1 MKCFKSSEVRKTVS
15 ICDDQL
21 RPLAILELDHEWTDI
36 QQVEIGA
43 RRIFQAEGRILAEG
57 KKQESTM
64 RLGNSNCWWLECR
77 FLVRRQVEWN
87 PRNSGG
93 VSRKQD
99 LSFTS
104 CSHSLLNSG
113 LSNVLRS
120 RIDPPV
126 LVPSRGCSPW
136 PRKLL
141 SSSLLCSVRETGF
154 VF

>member
-64 RLGNSNCWWLECR
+64 RLGNSNC
-77 FLVRRQVEWN
+77 
-87 PRNSGG
+87 
-93 VSRKQD
+93 
-99 LSFTS
+99 
-104 CSHSLLNSG
+104 
-113 LSNVLRS
+113 
-120 RIDPPV
+120 
-126 LVPSRGCSPW
+126 
-136 PRKLL
+136 
-141 SSSLLCSVRETGF
+141 
-154 VF
+154 